1 VTLLFDENLSFRLIA
16 SVRARF
22 PGSRH
27 VSDVGLG
34 QADDRAIW
42 HFARDQGFTIVTLDS
57 DFFDMSLVERSP
69 PKVIWLRSADIST
82 TNLSTLLSRH
92 LVEIATFLTDPAV
105 GCLILR
111 DR

>member
-1 VTLLFDENLSFRLIA
+1 VTLLFDENLSFKLIA
-16 SVRARF
+16 AVRADF

-27 VSDVGLG
+27 VSDVGLA

-42 HFARDQGFTIVTLDS
+42 RFARDNGYAIVTLDS
-57 DFFDMSLVERSP
+57 DFYDMSLIERSP
-69 PKVIWLRSADIST
+69 PKVIWLRSTDIST
-82 TNLSTLLSRH
+82 ANVAALLNRNLAD
-92 LVEIATFLTDPAV
+92 IATFLADPAV

>member
-16 SVRARF
+16 AIRTDF

-27 VSDVGLG
+27 VSDVGLA

-42 HFARDQGFTIVTLDS
+42 RFARDQDFTIVTLGS
-57 DFFDMSLVERSP
+57 DFYDMSLVERSP

-82 TNLSTLLSRH
+82 ANLEALLSRH
-92 LVEIATFLTDPAV
+92 LADIATFLADPGA

>member
-1 VTLLFDENLSFRLIA
+1 VTLLFDENLSFKLIA
-16 SVRARF
+16 AVRVDF

-27 VSDVGLG
+27 VSDVGLAK
-34 QADDRAIW
+34 ADDRAIW
-42 HFARDQGFTIVTLDS
+42 RFARDQGFAIVTLDS
-57 DFFDMSLVERSP
+57 DFYDMSLVERSP

-82 TNLSTLLSRH
+82 VNLSAIVSRH
-92 LVEIATFLTDPAV
+92 LADIATFLADPAV

>member
-1 VTLLFDENLSFRLIA
+1 MTLLFDENLSFKLIA
-16 SVRARF
+16 AVRGDF

-27 VSDVGLG
+27 VSDVGLT

-42 HFARDQGFTIVTLDS
+42 RFARDQGFAIVTLDS
-57 DFFDMSLVERSP
+57 DFYDMSLVERSP
-69 PKVIWLRSADIST
+69 PKVVWLRSPDIST
-82 TNLSTLLSRH
+82 VNLSAVSSRH
-92 LVEIATFLTDPAV
+92 LADIATLLADPAV